1 MDLANPTLFFA
12 KTTNSNASEF
22 EAWLHCTGARA
33 HREGPGSFVRTLTL
47 NCWRALNKDVCR
59 MSSVPSVRLGRVKKE
74 LERLKKDP
82 PYGVSCW
89 PKEGRIDCLEAKLVG
104 AKETAYE
111 GGVFKL
117 EIRLPDRYPF
127 EPPQVKFITKIYHP
141 NIDSAGRICLD
152 VLKSPPQGSWK
163 PSQNLSTILI
173 SIQLLLS
180 EPNPDDGLMADISQE
195 YKQNRPAFLKKAKEW
210 VGLYATA
217 DQTSCMIDQET
228 MKSLTSENFS
238 DPSIPPTRT
247 ERGESNVL
255 VLKNLTSQDHKGETK
270 ISEERE
276 AETVAKVGLS
286 RKRKGTDFPVEEGL
300 QAKKSNTSL

>member
-1 MDLANPTLFFA
+1 
-12 KTTNSNASEF
+12 
-22 EAWLHCTGARA
+22 
-33 HREGPGSFVRTLTL
+33 
-47 NCWRALNKDVCR
+47 
-59 MSSVPSVRLGRVKKE
+59 MSSVRLGRVKKE

-82 PYGVSCW
+82 PHGVSCW

-152 VLKSPPQGSWK
+152 VLKSPPQGQWK
-163 PSQNLSTILI
+163 PSQNISTILT

-195 YKQNRPAFLKKAKEW
+195 YKQNKPAFLKKAKEW
-210 VGLYATA
+210 VDLYAKA
-217 DQTSCMIDQET
+217 DQTNSKLDQET
-228 MKSLTSENFS
+228 LKSLNSASENFS
-238 DPSIPPTRT
+238 DHSIPAVTASPKKS
-247 ERGESNVL
+247 ESSVL
-255 VLKNLTSQDHKGETK
+255 VLKTLLSHDTK
-270 ISEERE
+270 DDNKSSEGRE
-276 AETVAKVGLS
+276 EGTGGTRAEKAGLS
-286 RKRKGTDFPVEEGL
+286 RKRKRTELPAAAEEEFEL
-300 QAKKSNTSL
+300 QPKKSNTNL

>member
-1 MDLANPTLFFA
+1 MT
-12 KTTNSNASEF
+12 
-22 EAWLHCTGARA
+22 
-33 HREGPGSFVRTLTL
+33 
-47 NCWRALNKDVCR
+47 
-59 MSSVPSVRLGRVKKE
+59 SVRLGRVKKE

-89 PKEGRIDCLEAKLVG
+89 PNEGRIDCLEAKLVG

-117 EIRLPDRYPF
+117 EIHLPDRYPF

-163 PSQNLSTILI
+163 PSQNLSTILT

-195 YKQNRPAFLKKAKEW
+195 YKQDRPAFLKKAKEW
-210 VGLYATA
+210 VDLYAKA
-217 DQTSCMIDQET
+217 DQTSSKLDQET
-228 MKSLTSENFS
+228 LKSLNSVAENFS
-238 DPSIPPTRT
+238 DPSVPTVTSEPKRS
-247 ERGESNVL
+247 ERSTL
-255 VLKNLTSQDHKGETK
+255 VLKGMISHDEKESADHEGHEEEEGDNKNGTK
-270 ISEERE
+270 S
-276 AETVAKVGLS
+276 VGKVGLS
-286 RKRKGTDFPVEEGL
+286 RKRRGTGSTSEETP
-300 QAKKSNTSL
+300 QPKKSNTNL

>member
-1 MDLANPTLFFA
+1 
-12 KTTNSNASEF
+12 
-22 EAWLHCTGARA
+22 
-33 HREGPGSFVRTLTL
+33 
-47 NCWRALNKDVCR
+47 
-59 MSSVPSVRLGRVKKE
+59 MSSVRLGRVKKE

-82 PYGVSCW
+82 PHGVSCW
-89 PKEGRIDCLEAKLVG
+89 PKEGRIDCLEAKLIG
-104 AKETAYE
+104 AKDTAYE

-141 NIDSAGRICLD
+141 NIDLAGRICLD

-163 PSQNLSTILI
+163 PSQNLSTILT

-210 VGLYATA
+210 VDLYAKV
-217 DQTSCMIDQET
+217 DQTSCKIDKET
-228 MKSLTSENFS
+228 LKALNFEKFS
-238 DPSIPPTRT
+238 DPSVPSTKPEKGSSNAVLILKDSTSHDRKGD
-247 ERGESNVL
+247 ENKSFEGREGEGV
-255 VLKNLTSQDHKGETK
+255 V
-270 ISEERE
+270 
-276 AETVAKVGLS
+276 KVGLS
-286 RKRKGTDFPVEEGL
+286 RKRKGTDLPAEEEL

>member
-1 MDLANPTLFFA
+1 
-12 KTTNSNASEF
+12 
-22 EAWLHCTGARA
+22 
-33 HREGPGSFVRTLTL
+33 
-47 NCWRALNKDVCR
+47 
-59 MSSVPSVRLGRVKKE
+59 MSSVRLGRVKKE

-89 PKEGRIDCLEAKLVG
+89 PNEGRIDCLEAKLIG

-163 PSQNLSTILI
+163 PSQNLSTILT

-195 YKQNRPAFLKKAKEW
+195 YKQDRPAFLKKAKEW
-210 VGLYATA
+210 VDLYAKA
-217 DQTSCMIDQET
+217 DQTSSKLDQET
-228 MKSLTSENFS
+228 LKSLTAAAENFS
-238 DPSIPPTRT
+238 DPSVPVVSSDPKTS
-247 ERGESNVL
+247 ESNVL
-255 VLKNLTSQDHKGETK
+255 VLKGVASHDRNDGSKSAEGRDEEGDHKNGIK
-270 ISEERE
+270 S
-276 AETVAKVGLS
+276 VGKGGLS
-286 RKRKGTDFPVEEGL
+286 RKRRGTGLTSEETP
-300 QAKKSNTSL
+300 QPKKSNINL

>member
-1 MDLANPTLFFA
+1 
-12 KTTNSNASEF
+12 
-22 EAWLHCTGARA
+22 
-33 HREGPGSFVRTLTL
+33 
-47 NCWRALNKDVCR
+47 
-59 MSSVPSVRLGRVKKE
+59 MSSVRLGRVKKE

-127 EPPQVKFITKIYHP
+127 EPPQVKFITQIYHP

-163 PSQNLSTILI
+163 PSQNLSTILT

-210 VGLYATA
+210 VDLYAKA
-217 DQTSCMIDQET
+217 DQTSSKIDQET
-228 MKSLTSENFS
+228 LKSLTSAAVNFS
-238 DPSIPPTRT
+238 DPHVPTVPS
-247 ERGESNVL
+247 EPKKSESSVL
-255 VLKNLTSQDHKGETK
+255 VLNLTSHDKKLNDESVSAEG
-270 ISEERE
+270 SEELEGDKNDKKNIIRPS
-276 AETVAKVGLS
+276 VGKMGLS
-286 RKRKGTDFPVEEGL
+286 RKRRGPGLPAEETP
-300 QAKKSNTSL
+300 QPKKSNTNL

>member
-1 MDLANPTLFFA
+1 M
-12 KTTNSNASEF
+12 AS
-22 EAWLHCTGARA
+22 
-33 HREGPGSFVRTLTL
+33 
-47 NCWRALNKDVCR
+47 K
-59 MSSVPSVRLGRVKKE
+59 VRLGRVKKE

-104 AKETAYE
+104 AKDTAYE

-127 EPPQVKFITKIYHP
+127 EPPQVKFITNIYHP

-163 PSQNLSTILI
+163 PSQNLSTILT

-195 YKQNRPAFLKKAKEW
+195 YKENRPAFLKKAKEW
-210 VGLYATA
+210 VELYAKA
-217 DQTSCMIDQET
+217 DQTESKLDQET
-228 MKSLTSENFS
+228 LKLLNSASKNFA
-238 DPSIPPTRT
+238 DPNIPTVGASGAKRN
-247 ERGESNVL
+247 ESCVL
-255 VLKNLTSQDHKGETK
+255 VRKDLTTLDRPSKEGNEATVREGR
-270 ISEERE
+270 EEGVDDDSSNSNTLGVE
-276 AETVAKVGLS
+276 KAGLS
-286 RKRKGTDFPVEEGL
+286 RKRKGAKLPEEEEL
-300 QAKKSNTSL
+300 QSKKSNTS

>member
-1 MDLANPTLFFA
+1 MGVATYHAARTRVRIRSLYFDLKL
-12 KTTNSNASEF
+12 S
-22 EAWLHCTGARA
+22 
-33 HREGPGSFVRTLTL
+33 
-47 NCWRALNKDVCR
+47 WRALNKDNCR
-59 MSSVPSVRLGRVKKE
+59 MSSVRLGRVKKE

-163 PSQNLSTILI
+163 PSQNLSTILT

-210 VGLYATA
+210 VELYAKV
-217 DQTSCMIDQET
+217 DQAISKIDQET
-228 MKSLTSENFS
+228 LKVLNSEKFS
-238 DPSIPPTRT
+238 DPGDAPMRT
-247 ERGESNVL
+247 LEIGESNVL
-255 VLKNLTSQDHKGETK
+255 MLKDLISKDQKNDKSEILEGHEGERV
-270 ISEERE
+270 E
-276 AETVAKVGLS
+276 KVVLS

-300 QAKKSNTSL
+300 QAKKSNISL

>member
-1 MDLANPTLFFA
+1 M
-12 KTTNSNASEF
+12 
-22 EAWLHCTGARA
+22 
-33 HREGPGSFVRTLTL
+33 TLTGG
-47 NCWRALNKDVCR
+47 NGWRALNSS
-59 MSSVPSVRLGRVKKE
+59 MSSVRLGRVKKE

-89 PKEGRIDCLEAKLVG
+89 PKEGRLDCLEAKLVG
-104 AKETAYE
+104 AKDTAYE

-163 PSQNLSTILI
+163 PSQNLSTILT

-195 YKQNRPAFLKKAKEW
+195 YKQNRPAFLTKAKEW
-210 VGLYATA
+210 VDLYAKV
-217 DQTSCMIDQET
+217 DQTNSKIDQET
-228 MKSLTSENFS
+228 LKSLNSVSVNFS
-238 DPSIPPTRT
+238 DPSVPMVTAALQKSET
-247 ERGESNVL
+247 NTVL
-255 VLKNLTSQDHKGETK
+255 VLNDLTSHDDKKSSERCGESASDNVLSVGK
-270 ISEERE
+270 M
-276 AETVAKVGLS
+276 GLS
-286 RKRKGTDFPVEEGL
+286 RKRKGTNLPAEEEL
-300 QAKKSNTSL
+300 QAKRPNTNL